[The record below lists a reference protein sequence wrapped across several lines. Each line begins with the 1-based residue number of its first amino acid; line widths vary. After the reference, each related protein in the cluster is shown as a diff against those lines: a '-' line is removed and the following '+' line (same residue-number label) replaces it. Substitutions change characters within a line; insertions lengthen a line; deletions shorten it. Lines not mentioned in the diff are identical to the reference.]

1 MINDFGE
8 FMSEIYQNKI
18 GNCIIT
24 GGAGFIGSHLVDKL
38 VSLDIDTKV
47 FDNLSAGSLS
57 NLSNCQENKKFSFV
71 KQDLKDL
78 QSSEK
83 ILEDVNSV
91 FHIAAEPEV
100 RSNYEHPEI
109 SYNENIYNTFK
120 LLESIRKSNV
130 KRIYFTS
137 SSTVYGEPKIIPTP
151 EDYGPTL
158 PISPYGASKLAAEAL
173 ISAYCHN
180 YGITAQIFRFA
191 NVVGHRNRHGV
202 IIDFINKL
210 KQNKLQLEILGDG
223 KQSKSYIHIT
233 DCIQAILHSIS
244 KLNNKIEIVN
254 IGNLDEVDVI
264 SIAKIV
270 CHYMCLK
277 NVKFTT
283 KGGDDGRGWPG
294 DVTKMNLDISKLRN
308 LGWNPKLSSKQAIE
322 KTVQELIA

>member
-109 SYNENIYNTFK
+109 SYNENIHNTFT
-120 LLESIRKSNV
+120 
-130 KRIYFTS
+130 Y
-137 SSTVYGEPKIIPTP
+137 
-151 EDYGPTL
+151 
-158 PISPYGASKLAAEAL
+158 
-173 ISAYCHN
+173 
-180 YGITAQIFRFA
+180 
-191 NVVGHRNRHGV
+191 
-202 IIDFINKL
+202 
-210 KQNKLQLEILGDG
+210 
-223 KQSKSYIHIT
+223 
-233 DCIQAILHSIS
+233 
-244 KLNNKIEIVN
+244 
-254 IGNLDEVDVI
+254 
-264 SIAKIV
+264 
-270 CHYMCLK
+270 
-277 NVKFTT
+277 
-283 KGGDDGRGWPG
+283 
-294 DVTKMNLDISKLRN
+294 
-308 LGWNPKLSSKQAIE
+308 
-322 KTVQELIA
+322 